1 MYKRTSVKC
10 FWTDVWN
17 GLRVIALLTLSCTVL
32 SKALRNWFK
41 IRQAKLHFYNGKLY
55 SIVFD
60 GMERPN
66 TLNKKTLLK
75 KFLQALSIIQKGF
88 IRVNTVCLLD
98 KMFSKH
104 LMFTMILNASIA
116 WMKVSG
122 IVDIIPKKL

>member
-1 MYKRTSVKC
+1 
-10 FWTDVWN
+10 
-17 GLRVIALLTLSCTVL
+17 
-32 SKALRNWFK
+32 
-41 IRQAKLHFYNGKLY
+41 
-55 SIVFD
+55 
-60 GMERPN
+60 MERPN